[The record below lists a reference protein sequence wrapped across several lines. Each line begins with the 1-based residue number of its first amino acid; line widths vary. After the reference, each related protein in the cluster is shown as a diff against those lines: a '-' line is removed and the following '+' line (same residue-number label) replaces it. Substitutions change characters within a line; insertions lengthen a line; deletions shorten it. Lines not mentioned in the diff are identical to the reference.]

1 MTNWTPAQQAAIEDR
16 GGGLLVS
23 AAAGSGKTAVLTER
37 AVRLIADPTHPI
49 PADKLLI
56 VTFTNAAAAELRA
69 RIGESLLR
77 RSQADPASGW
87 LRRQQ
92 MLLQRTPI
100 CTIDAFCLDLLR
112 RHFEA
117 LDIPPDFAPADAG
130 SVQALREA
138 GYEVVLAAQGDNAA
152 SDTLTLYL
160 DVDQLEVSQGD
171 FSSEYPE
178 QEGSADTSFSFNAT
192 LINNSAAE
200 QSYSLSANAPDGW
213 QVAFKP
219 SGESTQVASLSLE
232 PAVSQGLTI
241 TVTPPNNV
249 EAGEYTIPCSA
260 ISADESLNMELL
272 VKVTESYDI
281 TLSTPDGLLSFDTT
295 AGKEKDLTLTVTNNS
310 NVAVEHV
317 NLTASAP
324 TDWNVSFDTPTID
337 VVEAGATVEV
347 SAHVTPSSEA
357 LTGDYVVTFTADASA
372 VSDSAEFRVAVETS
386 VLWGFA
392 AILII
397 AALLAGIGYVFRK
410 YGRR

>member
-1 MTNWTPAQQAAIEDR
+1 M
-16 GGGLLVS
+16 
-23 AAAGSGKTAVLTER
+23 
-37 AVRLIADPTHPI
+37 
-49 PADKLLI
+49 
-56 VTFTNAAAAELRA
+56 
-69 RIGESLLR
+69 
-77 RSQADPASGW
+77 
-87 LRRQQ
+87 
-92 MLLQRTPI
+92 
-100 CTIDAFCLDLLR
+100 
-112 RHFEA
+112 
-117 LDIPPDFAPADAG
+117 
-130 SVQALREA
+130 
-138 GYEVVLAAQGDNAA
+138 
-152 SDTLTLYL
+152 
-160 DVDQLEVSQGD
+160 
-171 FSSEYPE
+171 
-178 QEGSADTSFSFNAT
+178 
-192 LINNSAAE
+192 
-200 QSYSLSANAPDGW
+200 
-213 QVAFKP
+213 AFKP

-281 TLSTPDGLLSFDTT
+281 SLSTPDGLLSFATT

-357 LTGDYVVTFTADASA
+357 LTGDYVVTFTADASE

>member
-1 MTNWTPAQQAAIEDR
+1 MNGNIFAASGKRMTKTLAAGAVTAVMALGLSMTAFAD
-16 GGGLLVS
+16 GGLDIHTEYPGMTAKAGDSLTFTIDMDNSGS
-23 AAAGSGKTAVLTER
+23 ACDAVLSVQSLPDGWEGY
-37 AVRLIADPTHPI
+37 IAGGSSRITRIHVPNGTDSASATFHLDI
-49 PADKLLI
+49 PAD
-56 VTFTNAAAAELRA
+56 T
-69 RIGESLLR
+69 
-77 RSQADPASGW
+77 AD
-87 LRRQQ
+87 
-92 MLLQRTPI
+92 
-100 CTIDAFCLDLLR
+100 
-112 RHFEA
+112 
-117 LDIPPDFAPADAG
+117 G
-130 SVQALREA
+130 S
-138 GYEVVLAAQGDNAA
+138 YEVVLAAQSDNAA

-357 LTGDYVVTFTADASA
+357 LTGDYVVTFTADASE